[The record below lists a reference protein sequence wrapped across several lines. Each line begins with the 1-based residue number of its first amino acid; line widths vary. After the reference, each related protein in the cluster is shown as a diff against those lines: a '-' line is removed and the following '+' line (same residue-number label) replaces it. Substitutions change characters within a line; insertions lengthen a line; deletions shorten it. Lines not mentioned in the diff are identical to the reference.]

1 MQNEDV
7 LRRMNRN
14 RDKLDSVV
22 SKYYF
27 NKDNLL
33 HKDKA
38 DVSEHQEFV
47 IEEWDQIDMKK
58 AYSKFD
64 PDLFDIDK
72 ANPKEQAD
80 FLLMH
85 KVIARIQKMVR
96 GRLAKMRVAKI

>member
-58 AYSKFD
+58 AY
-64 PDLFDIDK
+64 
-72 ANPKEQAD
+72 
-80 FLLMH
+80 
-85 KVIARIQKMVR
+85 
-96 GRLAKMRVAKI
+96 